1 MSKFKDKQ
9 KGMSI
14 LGFLVLAAILI
25 LILSYFNISIK
36 AVVESP
42 AGQENI
48 EYVKGGGKSL
58 WVEYLKDPV
67 NYLWHDVWVKL
78 FWRPFIDNMERLRD
92 GRPTDLDTAGEN
104 LKTRY

>member
-1 MSKFKDKQ
+1 MTQFKNK
-9 KGMSI
+9 KTGMSI
-14 LGFLVLAAILI
+14 LGFLVLAAGFI

-42 AGQENI
+42 TSQENI

-58 WVEYLKDPV
+58 WTEYLSEPV
-67 NYLWHDVWVKL
+67 NYLWSEVWVKL

-92 GRPTDLDTAGEN
+92 GRPTDLDTAGAA
-104 LKTRY
+104 LQIDY

>member
-1 MSKFKDKQ
+1 MAQFKNKQ

-14 LGFLVLAAILI
+14 LGFLVLAAGLI

-36 AVVESP
+36 TVVESP

-58 WVEYLKDPV
+58 WDEYLAESV
-67 NYLWHDVWVKL
+67 SYLWNDIWVKL
-78 FWRPFIDNMERLRD
+78 FWRPFVDNMERLRD
-92 GRPTDLDTAGEN
+92 GRPTDFDEASTGVQIN
-104 LKTRY
+104 Y